1 MANFVTANIVAANE
15 GLNSALDGLD
25 ALTSGIIGGI
35 LSIPAIPTALVTAQH
50 AIMVAQIIKALPKL
64 PSLLIQDVNLQA
76 ELITLATLKVG
87 SVAYETAFNKL
98 DDKFGSALKEKGY
111 ELASLATETSAAIS
125 ATTDTV
131 ARGKRIANN
140 VPNYVV
146 SQFGQGKLGV
156 PTEIAQ
162 NALLSSASP
171 HIEKTV
177 EFVTNPTTLELK
189 ENIKGINQ
197 FRQDVSDIYTSVV

>member
-76 ELITLATLKVG
+76 ELITLATLK
-87 SVAYETAFNKL
+87 E
-98 DDKFGSALKEKGY
+98 
-111 ELASLATETSAAIS
+111 AI
-125 ATTDTV
+125 T
-131 ARGKRIANN
+131 
-140 VPNYVV
+140 
-146 SQFGQGKLGV
+146 
-156 PTEIAQ
+156 
-162 NALLSSASP
+162 
-171 HIEKTV
+171 
-177 EFVTNPTTLELK
+177 
-189 ENIKGINQ
+189 IKGAKIFGRIEPNIILILLTPSA
-197 FRQDVSDIYTSVV
+197 FAASTYSFSF